1 MRRIVLERAFARN
14 LVRPQV
20 LFPLFEPVT
29 KLAGI
34 GPRLGELIGRVAGE
48 KIVDLLWHLPSGVV
62 DRRAS
67 SPVADAEPDQIMTL
81 TVIVGSHQK
90 AGRRGLPYRILCFDD
105 SGELTVV
112 YFNAKTDWL
121 EKQFPIGETRIVSG
135 RIEEYRGSKQMV
147 HPDEVGTPE
156 EADTIQRVEPVY
168 ALTANLSGRVLRKA
182 VATAVARAPAL
193 TEWADAGLLAKQAW
207 PGWQAAVERLHAP
220 DSAADLEPTTLPRQR
235 LAYDELLATQVAL
248 QLLRARTRRQKG
260 RSFPGSELRKNAAVA
275 LPFTLTG
282 AQQLALREID
292 ADMAD
297 DARMLR
303 LLQGDVGSGKTVVAW
318 LAMLNAVGAGG
329 QAALMAPT
337 EVLARQHFQTIRAL
351 AEPVGVRVVLL
362 TGREKG
368 KVRSRIVSELSV
380 GEIQIAIGTHA
391 LFSDD
396 VIFDDLGMIVI
407 DEQHRFGVH
416 QRMALSKKGAAADV
430 LVMTA
435 TPIPRTLLL
444 AAYGDLDSSR
454 LTEKPAGRKPVG
466 TRALPVDKLQDV
478 VPALERAIGDGA
490 QVFWVCPLV
499 EESAELDL
507 AAATDRYAWLH
518 QRFGD
523 RVGLMHGQLPGKE
536 KDAVMARFAAGDL
549 DLLVSTTVIEVGV
562 DVPNASVMVIE
573 HAERFGLAQLH
584 QLRGRIGRGERAST
598 CLLLYQGPLGDVA
611 RSRIDIMRETEDGFR
626 IAEEDLRLR
635 GGGEILGTRQSGL
648 PRFRVADL
656 AHHSDL
662 LALAH
667 QDARLLLE
675 KDPELESDRGQA
687 IRTLLYLFERDE
699 AARLLRSG

>member
-1 MRRIVLERAFARN
+1 M
-14 LVRPQV
+14 RPQV
-20 LFPLFEPVT
+20 LYPLFEPVT
-29 KLAGI
+29 ALPGI
-34 GPRLGELIGRVAGE
+34 GPRLGGLIERVAGE
-48 KIVDLLWHLPSGVV
+48 KIVDLLWHLPAGLV

-67 SPVADAEPDQIMTL
+67 SPVADAEPGQLLTL
-81 TVIVGSHQK
+81 TLTVGSHQK
-90 AGRRGLPYRILCFDD
+90 PGRRGLPWRIRCFDD
-105 SGELTVV
+105 SGELTLV
-112 YFNAKTDWL
+112 YFNAKADWL
-121 EKQFPIGETRIVSG
+121 EKQFPAGETRIVSG
-135 RIEEYRGSKQMV
+135 TVEDYRGGKQMV

-156 EADTIQRVEPVY
+156 EADEIQRVEPVY
-168 ALTANLSGRVLRKA
+168 PLTANLSGRVLRKA
-182 VATAVARAPAL
+182 VAAAVGRAPDLPEWTDAAL
-193 TEWADAGLLAKQAW
+193 RRQH
-207 PGWQAAVERLHAP
+207 GWQDWRTALQLAHAP
-220 DSAADLEPTTLPRQR
+220 ESAAELSPDTQARRR

-248 QLLRARTRRQKG
+248 QLLRARTRKQKG
-260 RSFPGSELRKNAAVA
+260 RAFPGGHRLREKAEAA
-275 LPFTLTG
+275 LPFDLTD
-282 AQQLALREID
+282 AQTRSLAEID
-292 ADMAD
+292 TDMASP
-297 DARMLR
+297 ARMLR

-318 LAMLNAVGAGG
+318 LAMLNAVGAGA

-337 EVLARQHFQTIRAL
+337 EVLARQHFQTIRDL
-351 AEPVGVRVVLL
+351 AEDTGVRAVLL
-362 TGREKG
+362 TGRDKG
-368 KVRSRIVSELSV
+368 RMRERIVSELSV

-396 VIFDDLGMIVI
+396 VVFDDLGMIVI

-416 QRMALSKKGAAADV
+416 QRMALSQKGAAADV

-454 LTEKPAGRKPVG
+454 LDEIPAGRKPVD
-466 TRALPVDKLQDV
+466 TRALSVDRLDDV
-478 VPALERAIGDGA
+478 LPAIERAIARGA

-507 AAATDRYAWLH
+507 AAATERFAWLER
-518 QRFGD
+518 RFGE
-523 RVGLMHGQLPGKE
+523 RAGLMHGQLAAKA
-536 KDAVMARFAAGDL
+536 KDAVMRRFAEGAL
-549 DLLVSTTVIEVGV
+549 DILVSTTVIEVGV

-598 CLLLYQGPLGDVA
+598 CLLLYQGPLGEVA
-611 RSRIDIMRETEDGFR
+611 RARIDIMRETEDGFR

-648 PRFRVADL
+648 PRFRIADL

-662 LALAH
+662 LAAAH

-675 KDPELESDRGQA
+675 KDADLEGDRGQA